1 MNALSIISLYSFR
14 ASDINILL
22 YSNPSFFIQKT
33 RNRYLLVT
41 HISLIQSYIITIRLQ
56 GIYMKSK
63 LQNNLPKFIKTGLA
77 VISSLLL
84 AAIITDKVTGGS
96 IGVTLESNAIFTSA
110 TSLFL
115 YYFTFNSTTEQ
126 GGNTAR
132 ILSSAH
138 SADHFLITTSFG

>member
-22 YSNPSFFIQKT
+22 YPNSSFFIQKT

-77 VISSLLL
+77 VVATLVLTT
-84 AAIITDKVTGGS
+84 IITDRVTGGA
-96 IGVTLESNAIFTSA
+96 VNAVFTSA